1 MYNGKLHIYQRMN
14 GENKSGKTSSKKGVK
29 NLPGIPDINSIFSR
43 SSNTYGI
50 VPQQVPQAPNLPLL
64 GGAVVTSIKSPN
76 DNTNLFVNGNITNID
91 EKIDNRIEEAT
102 FIRPLSPPQLPFE
115 QPNRI
120 SEPITPNYGMPN
132 NIKIVKTPPPP
143 GINILPLPTSIMEKA
158 ESVVSDDR
166 SIVSEEAKTPETRT
180 ESSSSGSVAS
190 TPSVNRKLNLMSV
203 LPVYNKQKQN
213 KPLNDN
219 QQVIEESAY
228 SPVNIPVP
236 VFSAQPRVVSPIQTI
251 GGPKSP
257 SPIRPVFNPNG
268 KSYTPAK
275 ISRPPTVRASTPP
288 PAFRVQNTVSQSPY
302 QNPQPQSQY
311 IPTVKS
317 PHQQSGYGEMFHSL
331 DGLTKEQEMYLRQ
344 EFKVK
349 FGILRANYPQWNVID
364 PPDTLTVKQLN
375 ELYERYIRQIMVSK
389 ETGQY
394 KVYMVIFLMVIEVIG
409 VKFLKLNMSGYTMS
423 QLKIM
428 NRYDALFIEL
438 GEKWL
443 VSGASNWPIEA
454 RIVMMMLFNAVIFL
468 VVRYLCSWMGVEGLA
483 DTLQGWIDS
492 MLNGPEVFSGASAA
506 PTGNSSMGSGPV
518 PIPTNESSA
527 SSSGNPIDN
536 IANAFGNFFSNNA
549 GNIGEKIA
557 QIGTVFSSKLQNNNK
572 TQSTAS
578 TKPAPNV
585 PAPAQP
591 RKINKKKL
599 FED

>member
-43 SSNTYGI
+43 NSNTYGI
-50 VPQQVPQAPNLPLL
+50 LPQAPQTAPNLPLL

-76 DNTNLFVNGNITNID
+76 DNTNLIVNGNVTNMD
-91 EKIDNRIEEAT
+91 REIDNRIEDAT
-102 FIRPLSPPQLPFE
+102 FIRPLSPPQLPPE
-115 QPNRI
+115 PPQQM
-120 SEPITPNYGMPN
+120 SEPMTPNYGMPN

-143 GINILPLPTSIMEKA
+143 GTSILPLPSSIMERA
-158 ESVVSDDR
+158 ESVVSDNR
-166 SIVSEEAKTPETRT
+166 SVVTEDVKTPETRT

-190 TPSVNRKLNLMSV
+190 TPSINRKLNLMSV

-213 KPLNDN
+213 RPIPDS
-219 QQVIEESAY
+219 QPSIEEAAY

-257 SPIRPVFNPNG
+257 SPIKPMFNPNG
-268 KSYTPAK
+268 KSYTPVK

-302 QNPQPQSQY
+302 QQIPVQNPVP
-311 IPTVKS
+311 PRS

-443 VSGASNWPIEA
+443 VSGASNWPVEA

-468 VVRYLCSWMGVEGLA
+468 VVRYLCSWMGIEGLA
-483 DTLQGWIDS
+483 ETLQGWIDS
-492 MLNGPEVFSGASAA
+492 MLNGPEVFSGASAV
-506 PTGNSSMGSGPV
+506 PTGGASVGSAPV
-518 PIPTNESSA
+518 PIPSSEPA
-527 SSSGNPIDN
+527 NSANGNPIDN
-536 IANAFGNFFSNNA
+536 IANAFGSFFSNNA

-572 TQSTAS
+572 AQAAAPA
-578 TKPAPNV
+578 KPSSV

>member
-1 MYNGKLHIYQRMN
+1 MN
-14 GENKSGKTSSKKGVK
+14 GEIKSGKTSSKKGVK
-29 NLPGIPDINSIFSR
+29 NLPGIPDINSIFNR
-43 SSNTYGI
+43 SSSTYGI
-50 VPQQVPQAPNLPLL
+50 LPQQPPSLQNLQLL
-64 GGAVVTSIKSPN
+64 GGAVITSIKSPN
-76 DNTNLFVNGNITNID
+76 DNTNLMINGRVANMD
-91 EKIDNRIEEAT
+91 EEIDNRIDEAT
-102 FIRPLSPPQLPFE
+102 FIRPLSPPQLPLE
-115 QPNRI
+115 PPYRL
-120 SEPITPNYGMPN
+120 SEPMTPNYGIPN
-132 NIKIVKTPPPP
+132 NVKIVKTPPLP
-143 GINILPLPTSIMEKA
+143 GINILPLPTSILEKA
-158 ESVVSDDR
+158 ESVISDNR
-166 SIVSEEAKTPETRT
+166 SVVTEDVKTPETRT
-180 ESSSSGSVAS
+180 DSSSSGSVAS

-203 LPVYNKQKQN
+203 LPVYNKNKQVKQVN
-213 KPLNDN
+213 N
-219 QQVIEESAY
+219 QTNLEENVY

-236 VFSAQPRVVSPIQTI
+236 IFSVQPRVVSPIQTI

-268 KSYTPAK
+268 KSYTPTK

-288 PAFRVQNTVSQSPY
+288 PAFRVQNTVSHSPY
-302 QNPQPQSQY
+302 QSVHQAMPP
-311 IPTVKS
+311 PRS
-317 PHQQSGYGEMFHSL
+317 PHQNSGYGEMFHSL

-364 PPDTLTVKQLN
+364 PPDALTVKQLN

-443 VSGASNWPIEA
+443 VSGASNWPVEA
-454 RIVMMMLFNAVIFL
+454 RVVMMMLFNAVIFL
-468 VVRYLCSWMGVEGLA
+468 VVRYLCSWMGMESLA
-483 DTLQGWIDS
+483 DTLQGWIDG
-492 MLNGPEVFSGASAA
+492 MLNGPEVFSNSSSLPTGGVNMGASA
-506 PTGNSSMGSGPV
+506 PPPPPSQND
-518 PIPTNESSA
+518 SSA
-527 SSSGNPIDN
+527 AASGNPIDN
-536 IANAFGNFFSNNA
+536 IANAFGSFFSNNA

-557 QIGTVFSSKLQNNNK
+557 QIGTVFSNKLQSNNK
-572 TQSTAS
+572 TQPPAAAKPTA
-578 TKPAPNV
+578 

>member
-1 MYNGKLHIYQRMN
+1 MN

-50 VPQQVPQAPNLPLL
+50 LPPTAPNLPLL
-64 GGAVVTSIKSPN
+64 GGAVVTSIKSPS
-76 DNTNLFVNGNITNID
+76 DNTNLMVNGNITNMD
-91 EKIDNRIEEAT
+91 QEIDNRIDEAT
-102 FIRPLSPPQLPFE
+102 FIRPLSPPQLPT
-115 QPNRI
+115 
-120 SEPITPNYGMPN
+120 EPPRHMTEPMTPNYGIPN
-132 NIKIVKTPPPP
+132 NVKIVKTPPLP
-143 GINILPLPTSIMEKA
+143 GTNILPLPTSIIEKA
-158 ESVVSDDR
+158 ESVISDNR
-166 SIVSEEAKTPETRT
+166 SVVSEEVKTPETRT

-203 LPVYNKQKQN
+203 LPVFNKQKQP
-213 KPLNDN
+213 KPINEI
-219 QQVIEESAY
+219 QPVMEENAY

-257 SPIRPVFNPNG
+257 SPIKPVFNPNG

-288 PAFRVQNTVSQSPY
+288 PAFRVQNTVLQSPAPP
-302 QNPQPQSQY
+302 PQLP
-311 IPTVKS
+311 PRS
-317 PHQQSGYGEMFHSL
+317 PHQYSGYGEMFHSL

-364 PPDTLTVKQLN
+364 PPDALTVKQLN

-443 VSGASNWPIEA
+443 VSGASNWPVEA

-468 VVRYLCSWMGVEGLA
+468 VVRYLCSWMGIDGLA
-483 DTLQGWIDS
+483 ETLQGWIDS
-492 MLNGPEVFSGASAA
+492 MLNGPEVFSGASTAA
-506 PTGNSSMGSGPV
+506 PSGGSSMGSAPV
-518 PIPTNESSA
+518 PIPTTDSS
-527 SSSGNPIDN
+527 SSGSSGNPIDN
-536 IANAFGNFFSNNA
+536 IANAFGSFFNNNA

-557 QIGTVFSSKLQNNNK
+557 QIGTVFSSKLQNSNK
-572 TQSTAS
+572 TQAQA
-578 TKPAPNV
+578 KPVSSV